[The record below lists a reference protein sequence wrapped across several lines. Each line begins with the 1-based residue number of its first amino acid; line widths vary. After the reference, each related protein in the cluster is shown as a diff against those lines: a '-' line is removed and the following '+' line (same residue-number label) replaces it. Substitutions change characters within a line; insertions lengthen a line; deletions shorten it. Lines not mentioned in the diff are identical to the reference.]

1 MGSVGRLSGS
11 RCYSYTLAAQIE
23 GDHHPSSQF
32 LFDNLKPF
40 LNTSLTKFSHD
51 RNTPSSIGGVL
62 LKPSKKKD
70 LEG

>member
-1 MGSVGRLSGS
+1 MGSVGRLSDS
-11 RCYSYTLAAQIE
+11 RCYSYTLSAQTE
-23 GDHHPSSQF
+23 GDHRPSSQF
-32 LFDNLKPF
+32 LFDNFEPF

-62 LKPSKKKD
+62 LEPSKKKG